1 KPQRLRKYVASHPR
15 SLKIACVIHTSR
27 DAQTAV
33 YKNTNERVQYL
44 QGLGHHCTIIT
55 PEDFPLLR
63 QVDGRFIPLV
73 YPILVARW
81 LARHSDIDVALFHS
95 YAGCAVTFAKQY
107 LGLFGSLRTA
117 IVFHGL
123 EPLYYSRL
131 KQHAKASGNPL
142 SWRYRF
148 IHGRL
153 MMGLLRSS
161 T

>member
-1 KPQRLRKYVASHPR
+1 RNGSESAQDSHSPISDDDAIHLQHTKGRRENASIMAERTIFPLPTAVEQVLIDRKRGRSEEFKPQRLRKYVASHPR

-81 LARHSDIDVALFHS
+81 LARHSDIDVALF
-95 YAGCAVTFAKQY
+95 
-107 LGLFGSLRTA
+107 
-117 IVFHGL
+117 
-123 EPLYYSRL
+123 
-131 KQHAKASGNPL
+131 
-142 SWRYRF
+142 
-148 IHGRL
+148 
-153 MMGLLRSS
+153 
-161 T
+161 